1 MPSLKDQEQ
10 TTTAVGSASRRAEV
24 DAPVRPS
31 VVTSDQWHFV
41 RLHFTLRKHE
51 AVGIPPHVV
60 VGPMIQRRR
69 VYFSGVYLATH
80 HHSST
85 RYPVVL

>member
-31 VVTSDQWHFV
+31 VVTSDQ
-41 RLHFTLRKHE
+41 
-51 AVGIPPHVV
+51 
-60 VGPMIQRRR
+60 
-69 VYFSGVYLATH
+69 
-80 HHSST
+80 
-85 RYPVVL
+85 